1 MIRVD
6 NAGKKKEKEK
16 EIEIESEIE
25 LKKGTKVKAKTAA
38 GKTVEEKKVTKS
50 PRTTSGKLIAADPV
64 KVLKKKPVAASSK
77 PKTTKTAKLKKEKAI
92 EKPFQ
97 SLNISDIVALS
108 DTRVKKII
116 KDLEIETVSAAMKG
130 ADKKVREKVEKN
142 LGVRA
147 LKTYK
152 ELLKGIKTL
161 SESEIR
167 KSRKLFENQFKKH
180 TK

>member
-1 MIRVD
+1 
-6 NAGKKKEKEK
+6 
-16 EIEIESEIE
+16 
-25 LKKGTKVKAKTAA
+25 
-38 GKTVEEKKVTKS
+38 
-50 PRTTSGKLIAADPV
+50 V